1 MVESKFETSFPVLSL
16 NFFYNIMLLFILSS
30 FFPFSALIILE
41 DYCRKIKES
50 KKKGKKKGRKE
61 GKEGRRRRR
70 KGKRERRKEGR
81 KEIGKKR
88 KYAL

>member
-61 GKEGRRRRR
+61 GREGRRRQREEGKKR
-70 KGKRERRKEGR
+70 KKEGRKEGR
-81 KEIGKKR
+81 K
-88 KYAL
+88 